1 MNKLLRLLVVTLCV
15 MGCLFTA
22 GCGEEE
28 AYNKAKNEYV
38 AMFKDWKQKADDLM
52 LSDKSV
58 PIPEQEKFLKE
69 TSAEMQKKLD
79 EMKKI
84 AAKDTNLNN
93 DYLKVQKE
101 FDERIKIR
109 YEMIREAKAIEKM
122 RQESSTSKQGLID
135 PIGDYYKKKGIPL
148 GPK

>member
-1 MNKLLRLLVVTLCV
+1 M
-15 MGCLFTA
+15 
-22 GCGEEE
+22 
-28 AYNKAKNEYV
+28 
-38 AMFKDWKQKADDLM
+38 
-52 LSDKSV
+52 
-58 PIPEQEKFLKE
+58 KE
-69 TSAEMQKKLD
+69 TSKKKKKKLD